1 MNHTHPVSTVARG
14 RIIGQLAFLSVA
26 LLCLLAAPSRAPA
39 QDAGVSG
46 IPPGPANARG
56 LNGSVNDPSGIGNAA
71 KMPALPSPRI
81 APVPVP
87 TVSPSAG
94 YRSFSPAAGYR
105 PLQVQRVAKGKR
117 TRHAATKS
125 SRAAAKAHASDEDKQ
140 IDRKIIS
147 ICRGC

>member
-1 MNHTHPVSTVARG
+1 MSRAQTVSIFHRWTNGRVA
-14 RIIGQLAFLSVA
+14 LASLP
-26 LLCLLAAPSRAPA
+26 LLCLLASPSPA

-87 TVSPSAG
+87 AVSPSAG
-94 YRSFSPAAGYR
+94 YRSFSPAASYR
-105 PLQVQRVAKGKR
+105 PLQVRRVAKGKR

-125 SRAAAKAHASDEDKQ
+125 SRAAASAHVSDEDKR

>member
-1 MNHTHPVSTVARG
+1 MRRAQTVSIFHGWTTGRVA
-14 RIIGQLAFLSVA
+14 LVSLA
-26 LLCLLAAPSRAPA
+26 LLCLLASPSPSPA

-87 TVSPSAG
+87 AVSPSAG
-94 YRSFSPAAGYR
+94 YRSFAPAASYR
-105 PLQVQRVAKGKR
+105 PLQVRRAAKGKR
-117 TRHAATKS
+117 TRVAATR
-125 SRAAAKAHASDEDKQ
+125 SRPSAAKAHVSDEDKQ

>member
-1 MNHTHPVSTVARG
+1 MSRAESLSILFREWMTG
-14 RIIGQLAFLSVA
+14 RAALMSLAVV
-26 LLCLLAAPSRAPA
+26 CLLASPAQSPA

-71 KMPALPSPRI
+71 KIPALPSPRI

-94 YRSFSPAAGYR
+94 YRSFSPAASYR
-105 PLQVQRVAKGKR
+105 PLQVRRVAKGKR

-125 SRAAAKAHASDEDKQ
+125 SRAAAKANVSDEDKQ